1 MKLIDENLKNPE
13 TKKSK
18 RSMHFA
24 NVKMD
29 LEEIA
34 QINPNPIKVIIL
46 SDCWTSN
53 RLTAI

>member
-1 MKLIDENLKNPE
+1 
-13 TKKSK
+13 
-18 RSMHFA
+18 MHFA

-46 SDCWTSN
+46 LDCWTSN